1 MLAATVQHK
10 DWDGRLSDTNKAW
23 AKTVPVCE
31 DRNIYAFVVDQAH
44 TGLVDLFVNQVR
56 KELAVP
62 QEEHKPSVMEKLK
75 AAPVKNSPKISAHS
89 KGQEL

>member
-62 QEEHKPSVMEKLK
+62 QEERKPSVMEKLK
-75 AAPVKNSPKISAHS
+75 AAPVKNSPKISANS
-89 KGQEL
+89 KGQER